1 MARPERKDV
10 DYFPF
15 YVKDGRTLF
24 ILESKYGC
32 TGTGF
37 FTNMM
42 RFLCQTPDHHFCIAD
57 DADRLFFFS
66 KTKCDE
72 VSGTAMLDLMAKTGK
87 IYAPLWV
94 SSRVI
99 VSPDLLESI
108 KDAYVKRKNTI
119 ITLEEIVSI
128 YTGKPVSGTGNTE
141 ASEFPAPETPIEAS
155 NRGESSD
162 GNPQRKV
169 KESKVKEKK
178 EKGEEETP
186 PKKLFLDAVYLTDD
200 EHSKLVERFGRDP
213 TNRLIEDL
221 NNGIM
226 SKGYKYNSHYHTILT
241 WDRKDRKSGNGNGT
255 RSSGTSP
262 RTPPGTAGIA
272 KSDSVP
278 YPVDHEL

>member
-72 VSGTAMLDLMAKTGK
+72 DSGTAMLDLMAKTGK

-99 VSPDLLESI
+99 VSPDLLASI

-119 ITLEEIVSI
+119 ITLEKIVTI
-128 YTGKPVSGTGNTE
+128 YTGKPVSDTGNADT
-141 ASEFPAPETPIEAS
+141 SELPAPETHIEA
-155 NRGESSD
+155 NNGGESSD
-162 GNPQRKV
+162 GNTQTKV
-169 KESKVKEKK
+169 KESKGKK
-178 EKGEEETP
+178 SKGKEEETS
-186 PKKLFLDAVYLTDD
+186 PKKLFLDAVYLSD
-200 EHSKLVERFGRDP
+200 EEHAKLVERFGRDP
-213 TNRLIEDL
+213 TDRLIEDL

-241 WDRKDRKSGNGNGT
+241 WDRKDRRSGNGNGARHFMPGAT
-255 RSSGTSP
+255 
-262 RTPPGTAGIA
+262 TPPGTAGIA
-272 KSDSVP
+272 KSDAVP